1 MANTEQIG
9 NEKEKKKKKEVEALP
24 KMNYLGQ

>member
-9 NEKEKKKKKEVEALP
+9 NEKEKKKKEVEALP